1 MEKINFVE
9 RKLKGGK
16 RDKRWREREKYGEQK
31 GLFPN
36 NPQSNSKNPY
46 IRSFLSSF
54 DVE

>member
-9 RKLKGGK
+9 RKLKGGE

-31 GLFPN
+31 GLFSN